1 MAHDHPEIIIIKR
14 RVSHEEGHH
23 GGAWKIAFA
32 DFMTA
37 MTAFFL
43 VLWII
48 NATDKNTKTIIARY
62 FNPVK
67 LEDPSRAKK
76 GIRAETAQKESGAA
90 PSASEA
96 TPAAG
101 PSPQPSPGA
110 KESPAAQAGAPADAK
125 AAPDS
130 RANGASAETRLF
142 ADPYG
147 SLDSIL
153 AADAAATPAPQ
164 DAAARD
170 QVDPF
175 RDPFLAGGAKT
186 ISAQENAPGAPPPSA
201 AATPIAAPSPTVLP
215 SPSPSTP
222 QPQATVPGAADK
234 PVDER
239 EKNASRILA
248 ELKRKLPGIAGA
260 SSGPRL
266 EVAATK
272 EGILISLADQLDF
285 SMFARGSAEPNA
297 RLIREMGAIAAILK
311 SRPEQVVVRGH
322 TDSLAYKSGPSDN
335 WRLSFSR
342 AQMAYYMLRRG
353 GMPDA
358 RFDRI
363 EGLSDHLPIDPGH
376 KDAAENRR
384 VEILLR
390 ADP

>member
-1 MAHDHPEIIIIKR
+1 MSNEHPEIIIIKR

-67 LEDPSRAKK
+67 LENPARAKK
-76 GIRAETAQKESGAA
+76 GIHSETSQKPDGSD
-90 PSASEA
+90 A
-96 TPAAG
+96 TPAAD
-101 PSPQPSPGA
+101 PSPNPSPGA
-110 KESPAAQAGAPADAK
+110 KESPAAQP
-125 AAPDS
+125 
-130 RANGASAETRLF
+130 GASANAKTAQGSSAHGAIAESRLF

-147 SLDSIL
+147 SLESIL

-164 DAAARD
+164 NADAARD

-175 RDPFLAGGAKT
+175 RDPFLVGGAKALST
-186 ISAQENAPGAPPPSA
+186 PASAPDASPPSPS
-201 AATPIAAPSPTVLP
+201 ATPIATPSPTFLP
-215 SPSPSTP
+215 NPSSATP
-222 QPQATVPGAADK
+222 QAQTTVPAAADK

-239 EKNASRILA
+239 EKNALRILA
-248 ELKRKLPGIAGA
+248 ELKRKLPGLANA
-260 SSGPRL
+260 TSGPRL
-266 EVAATK
+266 EVAATN

-285 SMFARGSAEPNA
+285 SMFALGSAEPNA
-297 RLIREMGAIAAILK
+297 RLIRDMDAIAAILK

-363 EGLSDHLPIDPGH
+363 EGLSDHLPIDPQH